1 MEEDSIVLRPPKH
14 LRIEFSNFTPHS
26 GNVVR
31 NDEHRF
37 EFSMQENETATF
49 IGEYE
54 VSVSSGIITIYGAVL
69 RPNSTPTRVFATN
82 VSALPQIQ
90 ARQNNTT
97 VRVLSTKS
105 GIRKLGQLS
114 PLFRN
119 IWNATSESQR
129 SFQFLATSDDDALKR
144 SLSPLELDHDMDA
157 VLRTLSAKSVTER
170 EQPRIMAIGG
180 KSSGKSTFNRILC
193 NHLHSWTPGKKC
205 FYLDLDPGQPEFGP
219 PGQISLTEVSVPV
232 IGPPFTHPASSGS
245 ACFRLVRSHTIA
257 ATTFKDDPTHY
268 KACAKDLAAHVDRA
282 YPLVINACGWTSGIG
297 GNVLLD
303 LCVDLAITDTV
314 LLEPL
319 DVNLVESLQLTSGD
333 VMFHRIPRRA
343 PGPSSRSPAESR
355 AMQTMAYFH
364 HRTCISGDSSKFSGR
379 PLSQFRHWN
388 VSISESNPG
397 IAAVMSYN
405 QGPNPEHV
413 AEILDGSLVAIVVME
428 PNGSSLR
435 SEVDDGAEMLHNV
448 SDHIPRTPEGIPYI
462 EPNNMGINQTLDPGS
477 SHCVGLAL
485 VRSIDT
491 KEQRLHLITPLTERE
506 IEGVIYKQV
515 VLVRGS
521 FDAPGWA
528 YLEDVHKDEYDGK
541 SELED
546 VERPWISE
554 RVQVGIESA
563 VWRLRHPPLA
573 NFASLK

>member
-1 MEEDSIVLRPPKH
+1 VEEDNIVPRPPKH
-14 LRIEFSNFTPHS
+14 LRIQISNFTPNID
-26 GNVVR
+26 NVVR
-31 NDEHRF
+31 NDEHCF

-49 IGEYE
+49 IGEYKIT
-54 VSVSSGIITIYGAVL
+54 VSSGIITIYGTVL
-69 RPNSTPTRVFATN
+69 RPNSAPTRVFATS

-97 VRVLSTKS
+97 VRVLPTKS
-105 GIRKLGQLS
+105 GIRKLGKLS

-144 SLSPLELDHDMDA
+144 SLSPLEIDRDMDA

-180 KSSGKSTFNRILC
+180 KSSGKSTFNRVLC
-193 NHLHSWTPGKKC
+193 NHLHSWTPGKRC
-205 FYLDLDPGQPEFGP
+205 YYLDLDPGQPEFGP
-219 PGQISLTEVSVPV
+219 PGQTSLIEVSAPV
-232 IGPPFTHPASSGS
+232 IGPPFTHPASSDS

-268 KACAKDLAAHVDRA
+268 KACAKDLVAHADSA
-282 YPLVINACGWTSGIG
+282 YPLVINACGWTSGTG
-297 GNVLLD
+297 ATVLLD
-303 LCVDLAITDTV
+303 LCVDLAITDAV

-319 DVNLVESLQLTSGD
+319 DVNLVETLQSASSDIML
-333 VMFHRIPRRA
+333 HRIARRA
-343 PGPSSRSPAESR
+343 PGPSTRSPAESR

-364 HRTCISGDSSKFSGR
+364 CKGSTGGDVLKFSGK
-379 PLSQFRHWN
+379 PVSQLRRWN
-388 VSISESNPG
+388 VSFGGPDPG

-405 QGPNPEHV
+405 QGPNPEYLTEV
-413 AEILDGSLVAIVVME
+413 LNGSMVAIVVLQQ
-428 PNGSSLR
+428 NGSNLR
-435 SEVDDGAEMLHNV
+435 SELDDGTEMLQNISEPV
-448 SDHIPRTPEGIPYI
+448 SRTPEDIPYI

-491 KEQRLHLITPLTERE
+491 KDKYLHLVTPLTEKE
-506 IEGVIYKQV
+506 IEGIQDKQV

-528 YLEDVHKDEYDGK
+528 YLEDVNKDDFDGK
-541 SELED
+541 DELED
-546 VERPWISE
+546 VDRPWISE
-554 RVQVGIESA
+554 RVQVGIEGA

-573 NFASLK
+573 NSVNLK